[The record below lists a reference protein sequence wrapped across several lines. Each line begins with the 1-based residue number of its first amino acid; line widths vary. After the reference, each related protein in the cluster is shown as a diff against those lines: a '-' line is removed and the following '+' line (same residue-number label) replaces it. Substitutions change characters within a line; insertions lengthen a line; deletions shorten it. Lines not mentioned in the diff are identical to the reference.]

1 MRKLLDCQHCDEAG
15 RKVQRLAKA
24 LAAGLPVLDGVVLLP
39 EEPLPTAA
47 ELSAALCRISDEDA
61 APPVTEEP
69 LPTAAELSAA
79 LCRISDEDAAPPVTE
94 EPRFVVRSSA
104 QAEDQLGRSAAGLFL
119 SLTNVSLDGVRAAA
133 AEVRASG
140 HSALILDYCGQ
151 YVPVAVLIQPMV
163 QAERLGVLFLLPDG
177 SACVEERPAHSP
189 EWSDV
194 CPGHL
199 PTDDTSALLHGAR

>member
-15 RKVQRLAKA
+15 RKVQRLARA

-47 ELSAALCRISDEDA
+47 ELSAALCRTSDENA
-61 APPVTEEP
+61 APPVT
-69 LPTAAELSAA
+69 L
-79 LCRISDEDAAPPVTE
+79 

-119 SLTNVSLDGVRAAA
+119 SLTNVPLARVRAAA

-140 HSALILDYCGQ
+140 RSALILDYCGQ
-151 YVPVAVLIQPMV
+151 HVPVAVLIQPMV
-163 QAERLGVLFLLPDG
+163 QA
-177 SACVEERPAHSP
+177 
-189 EWSDV
+189 
-194 CPGHL
+194 
-199 PTDDTSALLHGAR
+199 